1 MKEIFVSIRATILE
15 QITAIARQQNKHLV
29 PLTDQLHLVDSGLD
43 SLCLAILVAN
53 LDDELG
59 LDPFGTGDDV
69 PIPVTVGDLITLY
82 ENAEA

>member
-1 MKEIFVSIRATILE
+1 MSIRATILE

-53 LDDELG
+53 LEDELE
-59 LDPFGTGDDV
+59 LDPFASGTV
-69 PIPVTVGDLITLY
+69 AVPVTLGDFIGLY
-82 ENAEA
+82 EAATV

>member
-53 LDDELG
+53 LEDELE
-59 LDPFGTGDDV
+59 LDPFASGTV
-69 PIPVTVGDLITLY
+69 AVPVTLGDFIGLY
-82 ENAEA
+82 EAATV

>member
-1 MKEIFVSIRATILE
+1 VSIRATILE

-53 LDDELG
+53 LEDELE
-59 LDPFGTGDDV
+59 LDPFASGTV
-69 PIPVTVGDLITLY
+69 AVPVTLGDFIGLY
-82 ENAEA
+82 EAATV

>member
-1 MKEIFVSIRATILE
+1 MSVRAIILQ
-15 QITAIARQQNKHLV
+15 QIDIVAAQQHKILK
-29 PLTDQLHLVDSGLD
+29 PLSDDLHLIDSGLD

>member
-1 MKEIFVSIRATILE
+1 MTVRATVLK
-15 QITAIARQQNKHLV
+15 QIEIVAAQQHKTLQPLSDDMHLI
-29 PLTDQLHLVDSGLD
+29 DSGLD

-53 LDDELG
+53 LDDELS

-82 ENAEA
+82 ENAAA